1 VKVFFRQLTVVKI
14 DASFSYIVC
23 FDETFKFT
31 AREDEVS
38 LGVYWFFR
46 RNGMESGLPLAA
58 AAAAMQLHVPLLILL
73 PCITADFRTASSVSV
88 RLKNNKPLWHF
99 PQHRSCVDFLSGLT
113 NSSSVQTSFVFP
125 QNKRSLQPCFF
136 FHETQM

>member
-14 DASFSYIVC
+14 DASFSYIVF

-46 RNGMESGLPLAA
+46 NQKEWNGILPTTGSGSSNATPCPTFNFVA
-58 AAAAMQLHVPLLILL
+58 LH
-73 PCITADFRTASSVSV
+73 
-88 RLKNNKPLWHF
+88 N
-99 PQHRSCVDFLSGLT
+99 SGFQD
-113 NSSSVQTSFVFP
+113 SQ
-125 QNKRSLQPCFF
+125 
-136 FHETQM
+136 